1 MTSQPKAALP
11 LPLPEVKGITEQLL
25 GDVQWEADTRGLC
38 TCPGEGLHTSPTKKR
53 DCQIYVNGAPTIYC
67 FHSSCAGAVENAN
80 FSLRSAIGKAKVAS
94 SPVKFIPTVQEQIKR
109 GGRLR
114 QKRIQEELAK
124 RGADSLPLI
133 LKQFS
138 GGPADLCESSPVRL
152 TGNPEGHGRMLLHLF
167 PEDATVWTGD
177 RFNSASDD
185 QSEAEKAAAR
195 KCFRTAGAW
204 LDMDTPPAGPLIC
217 PCTFIAGSHS
227 RCNANV
233 ESQPFLVV
241 ESDVLTHDEFVAVIR
256 FLQQSLRL
264 RAVVNTAGKSLHA
277 WFDYPTESQ
286 VAELRVILKEL
297 GCDPAMFTPSQP
309 VRFPGAKRFKEEN
322 GRQVFMGIQ
331 SLLYLD
337 V

>member
-1 MTSQPKAALP
+1 MILTSKSIPPQSPVMVRQIAESELGP
-11 LPLPEVKGITEQLL
+11 INWETLLRGIC
-25 GDVQWEADTRGLC
+25 A
-38 TCPGEGLHTSPTKKR
+38 CPGEELHASPTKGR
-53 DCQIYVNGAPTIYC
+53 DCQIYMDEAPTIYC

-80 FSLRSAIGKAKVAS
+80 FSLRSAIGKAKTAS
-94 SPVKFIPTVQEQIKR
+94 SPEKFIPSVREQIKR
-109 GGRLR
+109 GDRQRL
-114 QKRIQEELAK
+114 KRIQEELAK

-138 GGPADLCESSPVRL
+138 GGPADLWESSPVRL
-152 TGNPEGHGRMLLHLF
+152 TGNPELHGRMFLNLF
-167 PEDATVWTGD
+167 SGDATVWTGD
-177 RFNSASDD
+177 RFNSAKDD
-185 QSEAEKAAAR
+185 QSEERKAAAR
-195 KCFRTAGAW
+195 KHFRTAGEW
-204 LDMDTPPAGPLIC
+204 LDMGSPPEGPLIC

-241 ESDVLTHDEFVAVIR
+241 ESDVLSHDESVAVIM
-256 FLQQSLRL
+256 FLQQSLHL

-297 GCDPAMFTPSQP
+297 GCDPAMFTPSQA
-309 VRFPGAKRFKEEN
+309 VRLPGAKRFKEEN

-331 SLLYLD
+331 SLIYLD